1 MEHSFPPYQFL
12 LNTRILRRNNQ
23 KEPYQLVRGHKT
35 MKWSRSVVKDVR
47 AMTLGIDLLDQEIK
61 FWENKKNTDRS
72 IKKRLERLNEA
83 RKQLIQN
90 PESANELMSKIS

>member
-1 MEHSFPPYQFL
+1 M
-12 LNTRILRRNNQ
+12 Q
-23 KEPYQLVRGHKT
+23 KEPYQLIRGHKT
-35 MKWSRSVVKDVR
+35 MQWSRSVVKDVK

-90 PESANELMSKIS
+90 PESANELMGKIS